1 MSLEYYIIGVLL
13 GIIFIQCLFCNS
25 SGTPPK
31 VSFEWNDYFI
41 NGSLYIGSRH
51 IHHWLIFSCLYLFL
65 LIPLYLLFPKSSIIL
80 ISSGFSIVMII
91 HGLLYDDWSV
101 F

>member
-1 MSLEYYIIGVLL
+1 MSIHYYIIGVLL
-13 GIIFIQCLFCNS
+13 GIIFIQCCFCNCA
-25 SGTPPK
+25 GTSPK
-31 VSFEWNDYFI
+31 VSFQWDDYFI

-51 IHHWLIFSCLYLFL
+51 IHHWFIFTCIYLFL
-65 LIPLYLLFPKSSIIL
+65 LIPLYLLFPDNSPIL
-80 ISSGFSIVMII
+80 IISGFSIVMII

>member
-1 MSLEYYIIGVLL
+1 MHIHYYIIGVLL
-13 GIIFIQCLFCNS
+13 GIIFIQFIFCNCA
-25 SGTPPK
+25 GTPPK
-31 VSFEWNDYFI
+31 ISFLWEDYFM

-51 IHHWLIFSCLYLFL
+51 IHHWLIFTCIYLFL
-65 LIPLYLLFPKSSIIL
+65 LIPLYLLFPDCSFIL
-80 ISSGFSIVMII
+80 VLSGFSIVMII